1 MTTKS
6 INPHQPSDVVAEFD
20 EEGPD
25 GVKQAV
31 ERAGEAFGEWSAQTA
46 VARGTLLRQI
56 ADDIEKKG
64 EQLAG
69 TMVREVGKPLAET
82 RQEIGRAVSI
92 FRYHA
97 QMALAPN
104 GLTYPASDAGS
115 WLMEKRFPLGVCGL
129 LTPWNFPLAIPAWK
143 VAPALAC
150 GNTAVLKPAPQATA
164 TAQMLHSIA
173 NEHLPTGVFE
183 LVSGDAETGAPL
195 VDHPGVAAVSFT
207 GSVPV
212 GHEIAK
218 RVAGRGAK
226 LQCEMGGQNP
236 SVVLADADLDKA
248 GAAIAFATMG
258 YAGQKCTATSRVI
271 IESSVYDAFKDKLIA
286 AVEEMQV
293 EDPASESCKVGP
305 LIEEEA
311 RQNALDAIQEG
322 GGNVVTGGAPLDAEG
337 FYLAP
342 TLVEVEDRSSVL
354 AKEEVFAPVVALLQ
368 VGSADEAMTVAND
381 VRFGLVAAVF
391 TTDLG
396 RAMEFSGKLEAG
408 LVRVNAPTA
417 GVDFHAPFGG
427 SKESSIGPREQGL
440 AGRDFFS
447 ETRTLLISP

>member
-1 MTTKS
+1 MTIES
-6 INPHQPSDVVAEFD
+6 INPHRPSDTVARFEAA
-20 EEGPD
+20 GPN
-25 GVKQAV
+25 GVESSVA
-31 ERAGEAFGEWSAQTA
+31 RAGDAFGEWSAQTA
-46 VARGTLLRQI
+46 VARGTALRQI
-56 ADDIEKKG
+56 ADSIEGRAG
-64 EQLAG
+64 EFAEL
-69 TMVREVGKPLAET
+69 MVREVGKPLAET

-92 FRYHA
+92 FRYHS

-104 GLTYPASDAGS
+104 GLTYPAADARS
-115 WLMEKRFPLGVCGL
+115 WLMEKRYPLGVCGL
-129 LTPWNFPLAIPAWK
+129 LTPWNFPIAIPVWK
-143 VAPALAC
+143 LAPALAC

-164 TAQMLHSIA
+164 TARLLHEITT
-173 NEHLPTGVFE
+173 EHLPEGVFE
-183 LVSGDAETGAPL
+183 LVTGDAETGEPL

-212 GHEIAK
+212 GHEIAG

-248 GAAIAFATMG
+248 AATIAFATMG

-271 IESSVYDAFKDKLIA
+271 IESPVYGAFKDKLIA
-286 AVEEMQV
+286 AVEEMGV
-293 EDPASESCKVGP
+293 ENPSSESCKVGP

-311 RQNALDAIQEG
+311 RQNALDAIQDS
-322 GGNVVTGGAPLDAEG
+322 GGNVVTGGSPLDAEG
-337 FYLAP
+337 FYIAP
-342 TLVEVEDRSSVL
+342 TLVEVDDRTNVL
-354 AKEEVFAPVVALLQ
+354 AKEEVFAPVVALLE
-368 VGSADEAMTVAND
+368 VPSPDEAIALAND

-391 TTDLG
+391 TSNLG
-396 RAMEFSGKLEAG
+396 RAMEYTGKLEAG
-408 LVRVNAPTA
+408 LVRVNAPTS

-440 AGRDFFS
+440 AAREFFT

>member
-1 MTTKS
+1 MTMES
-6 INPHQPSDVVAEFD
+6 INPHRPSDTVARFEAA
-20 EEGPD
+20 GPD
-25 GVKQAV
+25 GVNQSVA
-31 ERAGEAFGEWSAQTA
+31 RASDTFDEWSAQTA
-46 VARGTLLRQI
+46 IARGTALRQI
-56 ADDIEKKG
+56 ADDLEGRSKEFVK
-64 EQLAG
+64 L
-69 TMVREVGKPLAET
+69 MVREVGKPLAET
-82 RQEIGRAVSI
+82 QQEIGRAVSI

-104 GLTYPASDAGS
+104 GLSYPAADGSS
-115 WLMEKRFPLGVCGL
+115 WLMEKRFPLGVCAL
-129 LTPWNFPLAIPAWK
+129 LTPWNFPIAIPVWK
-143 VAPALAC
+143 LAPALAC

-164 TAQMLHSIA
+164 TAQLLHRVA
-173 NEHLPTGVFE
+173 NDHLPEGVFE
-183 LVSGDAETGAPL
+183 LVAGDAETGEPL
-195 VDHPGVAAVSFT
+195 VEHPGVAAVSFT

-248 GAAIAFATMG
+248 AAAIAFATMG

-271 IESSVYDAFKDKLIA
+271 IESSVHGAFKDKLVT
-286 AVEEMQV
+286 AVEEMGV
-293 EDPASESCKVGP
+293 ENPSSESCKVGP
-305 LIEEEA
+305 LIEEGA

-322 GGNVVTGGAPLDAEG
+322 GGNVLTGGSPLDAEG

-342 TLVEVEDRSSVL
+342 TLVEVEDRTSVL
-354 AKEEVFAPVVALLQ
+354 ATEEVFAPVVAMLEAE
-368 VGSADEAMTVAND
+368 SPDEGIALANA

-391 TTDLG
+391 TRDLG
-396 RAMEFSGKLEAG
+396 RAMEYSGRLEAG
-408 LVRVNAPTA
+408 LVRVNAPTS

-427 SKESSIGPREQGL
+427 AKESSIGPREQGL
-440 AGRDFFS
+440 AGREFFT